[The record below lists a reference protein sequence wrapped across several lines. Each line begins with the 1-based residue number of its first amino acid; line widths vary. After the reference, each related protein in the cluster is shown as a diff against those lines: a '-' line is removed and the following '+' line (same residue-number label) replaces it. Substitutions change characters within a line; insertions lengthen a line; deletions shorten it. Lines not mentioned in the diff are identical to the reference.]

1 MNTVKN
7 LTTIPWW
14 LKQIDVLERVIL
26 LMTCLIKCVSNKTE
40 DLNMHA
46 FNMITG
52 RNESKILATDKS
64 CKCKCEFDGR
74 IYN

>member
-1 MNTVKN
+1 
-7 LTTIPWW
+7 
-14 LKQIDVLERVIL
+14 
-26 LMTCLIKCVSNKTE
+26 MTCLIKCVSNKRK

-64 CKCKCEFDGR
+64 CECKCEFDGR
-74 IYN
+74 KYNWNQK

>member
-7 LTTIPWW
+7 LTTIHWW
-14 LKQIDVLERVIL
+14 LNQIDVLELVIL
-26 LMTCLIKCVSNKTE
+26 LMTCLIKYVSNKTE

-52 RNESKILATDKS
+52 RNESKTLAADKS
-64 CKCKCEFDGR
+64 CECKCEFDGR
-74 IYN
+74 KYN